1 MQYCK
6 LGINGKILNIIEVAD
21 QDCSDADGNFDNNI
35 GLEFLESVFNSTLFC
50 PILLNSN
57 GNAEIDGKWDEDNNC
72 FISVQPFNSWTFN
85 MTTYEWDPPV
95 AKPTDGTPDNPYSW
109 DESNQ
114 EWTQK

>member
-21 QDCSDADGNFDNNI
+21 QDCFDADGNFDNNI

-72 FISVQPFNSWTFN
+72 FISVQPFNSWT
-85 MTTYEWDPPV
+85 V
-95 AKPTDGTPDNPYSW
+95 AKPTDSTPDNPYSW